1 MLHFNRVA
9 RLLWRIGIEL
19 SLLCFNYFDDYPC
32 ISPLNYFDDYPCIS
46 PTIQSPSTMMTVK
59 SLFGLLGFRFAED
72 KLSDFADSSEMLGVM
87 VDDLKSGLVP
97 VDNKESRKKE
107 MVGALDEI
115 LRSRQ
120 VVPADLP
127 ALMGRLQFADMQLS
141 GRGGKLAM
149 ADIRELGHE

>member
-1 MLHFNRVA
+1 MLQN
-9 RLLWRIGIEL
+9 
-19 SLLCFNYFDDYPC
+19 
-32 ISPLNYFDDYPCIS
+32 
-46 PTIQSPSTMMTVK
+46 
-59 SLFGLLGFRFAED
+59 
-72 KLSDFADSSEMLGVM
+72 
-87 VDDLKSGLVP
+87 LKSGLVP
-97 VDNKESRKKE
+97 VDNKELRKKE